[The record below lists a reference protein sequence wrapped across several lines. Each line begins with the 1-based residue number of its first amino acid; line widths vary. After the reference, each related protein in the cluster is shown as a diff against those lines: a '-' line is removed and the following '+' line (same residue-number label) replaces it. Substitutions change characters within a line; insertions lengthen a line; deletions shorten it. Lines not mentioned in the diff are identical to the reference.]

1 MRWFRL
7 HTRPTAC
14 LAFVALALQLILS
27 FGHAHGDKLR
37 LSAAAARDSVFTNVK
52 SGSADTPAGPVRQ
65 DNDDFCAICASV
77 TLAGSL
83 ILPTPPAATLPPA
96 IDNVWVPP
104 AHASTAAGAR
114 RLLFQARAPPAPHRG
129 DALEN
134 CRAAA

>member
-14 LAFVALALQLILS
+14 LALFALVVQLVLS
-27 FGHAHGDKLR
+27 FGHAHGDKFR
-37 LSAAAARDSVFTNVK
+37 LSAASAKDAVFTNIK
-52 SGSADTPAGPVRQ
+52 TGSADTPAGPARP
-65 DNDDFCAICASV
+65 DNDDFCAICASI
-77 TLAGSL
+77 TLAGL
-83 ILPTPPAATLPPA
+83 LVLPTPPAATLPPA
-96 IDNVWVPP
+96 IDSVWVPP
-104 AHASTAAGAR
+104 ARASTASGAR